1 MARSNIP
8 FTRVYDGIL
17 AGLSDAGASATQILA
32 YEYLTRWHGDRDGEP
47 FVCWASAKDAAG
59 VLLTDVSTVSRALR
73 GLCKKTF
80 STADGRRV
88 PVLERLSGGHNGAC
102 ATYRDNLYAYA
113 VGGQSC
119 LPTGGEVGGQS
130 CLPTGGEVGSSNDTP
145 TRNVE
150 NRVGRQIGPSRWAN
164 RSELVGNSAYPIEI
178 EEEKSPLSS
187 SLLRT
192 LPMGGALR
200 PAQSAA
206 RRRESTPQAETRDVD
221 SLVSGVAGAA
231 RADAGEPG
239 PLEAETLREALAAFN
254 AGRDLTP
261 EQEAIHR
268 KFAQSRAWE
277 DIRAGR

>member
-1 MARSNIP
+1 M
-8 FTRVYDGIL
+8 
-17 AGLSDAGASATQILA
+17 
-32 YEYLTRWHGDRDGEP
+32 
-47 FVCWASAKDAAG
+47 
-59 VLLTDVSTVSRALR
+59 
-73 GLCKKTF
+73 
-80 STADGRRV
+80 
-88 PVLERLSGGHNGAC
+88 
-102 ATYRDNLYAYA
+102 
-113 VGGQSC
+113 
-119 LPTGGEVGGQS
+119 
-130 CLPTGGEVGSSNDTP
+130 
-145 TRNVE
+145 
-150 NRVGRQIGPSRWAN
+150 
-164 RSELVGNSAYPIEI
+164 VGNSAYPIEI